1 MGVGIAIGMIA
12 VILLVA
18 LFLVFFLRGP
28 LNSEDA
34 HTVDRPP
41 DDKK

>member
-1 MGVGIAIGMIA
+1 MRIGIAIGIIM

-18 LFLVFFLRGP
+18 LFLVYFLRVP

-34 HTVDRPP
+34 HKIDPP
-41 DDKK
+41 PKDDQ